1 MGKGKPKRAAIL
13 TSKIVLVLGI
23 VILIFF
29 SISLVKEI
37 VRKAEIDNEIAE
49 LEKEIEEL
57 ESTNTELADLIQY
70 LNSTSWQE
78 KEARSKLNLQ
88 KPGEGVIAILD
99 LPTNGTEIEETV
111 NTEETSEEN
120 VSNPTKWFKYF
131 FE

>member
-1 MGKGKPKRAAIL
+1 MVETA
-13 TSKIVLVLGI
+13 SKNRPMLEVCTV
-23 VILIFF
+23 LIFF

-78 KEARSKLNLQ
+78 KAPV
-88 KPGEGVIAILD
+88 PGRAPVDE
-99 LPTNGTEIEETV
+99 
-111 NTEETSEEN
+111 S
-120 VSNPTKWFKYF
+120 
-131 FE
+131 